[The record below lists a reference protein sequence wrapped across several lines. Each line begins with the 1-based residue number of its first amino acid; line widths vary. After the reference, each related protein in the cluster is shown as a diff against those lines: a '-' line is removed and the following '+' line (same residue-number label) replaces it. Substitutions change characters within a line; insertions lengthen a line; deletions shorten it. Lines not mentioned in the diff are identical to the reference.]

1 MQNNSNLVF
10 DEEKHQYSLDGKNLI
25 SVTQLLQ
32 KHKLVPSY
40 DAVDKELL
48 RQASER
54 GTLIH
59 EEVEK
64 WVKTGDCGFTEEAYY
79 ICYFLKD
86 ESYCGSEIISEQM
99 VANDVVAGR
108 FDLLFLNRKK
118 RLVLADIK
126 TGNSK
131 HLFGW
136 SWQLSLYKYL
146 YEKMYGQKIESLIVL
161 WARNSAMDVIPCRYV
176 GDDKIENLLNAEREG
191 RLISDVDLGVSEE
204 ELEELEELMEDI
216 KSKEE
221 ELKLLKEKV
230 DKVKE
235 VLYDTM
241 GKEGVKTVDRGK
253 LKITYVAPSN
263 RTSIDSKKLEKEEPE
278 IYKKYVNTTTVAG
291 SIKITLIGEKKNG

>member
-1 MQNNSNLVF
+1 MEIKF
-10 DEEKHQYSLDGKNLI
+10 DENLHKYTVDGKEVI

-32 KHKLVPSY
+32 KHKITPSY

-48 RQASER
+48 RVASER

-59 EEVEK
+59 EEVENWIK
-64 WVKTGDCGFTEEAYY
+64 KGESGFTEEAER
-79 ICYFLKD
+79 ICRYLSARTDDIFNMMT
-86 ESYCGSEIISEQM
+86 EQTI
-99 VANDVVAGR
+99 ANDIVAGR
-108 FDLLFLNRKK
+108 FDVLYTHEKK
-118 RLVLADIK
+118 LVLTDIK
-126 TGNSK
+126 TGNTK

-146 YEKMYGQKIESLIVL
+146 YEKMYGKEIDSLEIL
-161 WARNSAMDVIPCRYV
+161 WANGDLTVIPCEYV
-176 GDDKIENLLNAEREG
+176 GDDKIENLLDAEREG

-230 DKVKE
+230 DKVKGI
-235 VLYDTM
+235 LYDTM

-253 LKITYVAPSN
+253 LKITYVAPSS
-263 RTSIDSKKLEKEEPE
+263 RTSVDSKKLEKEEPE
-278 IYKKYVNTTTVAG
+278 IYKKYVNTTTVEG

>member
-1 MQNNSNLVF
+1 MEIKF
-10 DEEKHQYSLDGKNLI
+10 DETLHKYTVDGKEVI

-32 KHKLVPSY
+32 KHKITPSY

-48 RQASER
+48 RVASER

-64 WVKTGDCGFTEEAYY
+64 WIESGESGFTEESEK
-79 ICYFLKD
+79 ICDYLFERAD
-86 ESYCGSEIISEQM
+86 ENSKIMSEQI

-108 FDLLFLNRKK
+108 FDVLYTHAKK
-118 RLVLADIK
+118 LVLADIK

-146 YEKMYGQKIESLIVL
+146 YEKMYGEKIESLIVM
-161 WARNSAMDVIPCRYV
+161 WAKNDGMTVIPCEYV

-204 ELEELEELMEDI
+204 ELEDLEELMEDI

-221 ELKLLKEKV
+221 ELNLLKEKV

-263 RTSIDSKKLEKEEPE
+263 RTSIDSKKLQKEEPE
-278 IYKKYVNTTTVAG
+278 IYKKYVKTTTVEG
-291 SIKITLIGEKKNG
+291 NIKITLIGEKKNG

>member
-1 MQNNSNLVF
+1 MEVKFDDNLHKYTV
-10 DEEKHQYSLDGKNLI
+10 DGKEVI

-32 KHKLVPSY
+32 KHKITPSY

-48 RQASER
+48 RMASER

-59 EEVEK
+59 EEVEN
-64 WVKTGDCGFTEEAYY
+64 WIENNEIGFTEEAEK
-79 ICYFLKD
+79 ICDFLFERAD
-86 ESYCGSEIISEQM
+86 ENSKIMSEQM

-108 FDLLFLNRKK
+108 FDVLYTHAKK
-118 RLVLADIK
+118 LVLADIK

-146 YEKMYGQKIESLIVL
+146 YEKMYGQKIESLIVM
-161 WARNSAMDVIPCRYV
+161 WAKNDGMTVIPCEYV

-204 ELEELEELMEDI
+204 ELEELEELIQEIKIKED
-216 KSKEE
+216 
-221 ELKLLKEKV
+221 ELNLMKEKV

-235 VLYDTM
+235 TLYGTM
-241 GKEGVKTVDRGK
+241 EKEGIKTVDRNK
-253 LKITYVAPSN
+253 LKITYVAPST
-263 RTSIDSKKLEKEEPE
+263 RVSVDSKKLQKEEPE
-278 IYKKYVNTTTVAG
+278 IYKKYVKTTTVAG

>member
-1 MQNNSNLVF
+1 MEIKF
-10 DEEKHQYSLDGKNLI
+10 DENLHKYTVDGKEVI

-32 KHKLVPSY
+32 KHKITPSY

-48 RQASER
+48 RVASER

-59 EEVEK
+59 EEIEK
-64 WVKTGDCGFTEEAYY
+64 WIESGECGFTEEAER
-79 ICYFLKD
+79 ICDYLNSTAD
-86 ESYCGSEIISEQM
+86 RDSQIISEQM

-108 FDLLFLNRKK
+108 FDVLYTHAKK
-118 RLVLADIK
+118 LVLTDIK
-126 TGNSK
+126 TGNTK

-146 YEKMYGQKIESLIVL
+146 YEKMYGKEIDSLEIL
-161 WARNSAMDVIPCRYV
+161 WANGDLTVIPCEYV
-176 GDDKIENLLNAEREG
+176 GDEKIENLLKAEREG

-204 ELEELEELMEDI
+204 ELEDLTELMEDI

-230 DKVKE
+230 DKVKGI
-235 VLYDTM
+235 LYDTM

-253 LKITYVAPSN
+253 LKITYVAPSS
-263 RTSIDSKKLEKEEPE
+263 RTSVDSKKLEKEEPE
-278 IYKKYVNTTTVAG
+278 IYKKYVKTTTVEG

>member
-1 MQNNSNLVF
+1 MEIKF
-10 DEEKHQYSLDGKNLI
+10 DEVLHKYTVDGKEVI

-32 KHKLVPSY
+32 KHKITPSY

-48 RQASER
+48 RMASER

-64 WVKTGDCGFTEEAYY
+64 WIESGECGFTEEAER
-79 ICYFLKD
+79 ICEYLFARA
-86 ESYCGSEIISEQM
+86 SNIVSEQM

-108 FDLLFLNRKK
+108 FDILYTHAKK
-118 RLVLADIK
+118 LVLTDIK
-126 TGNSK
+126 TGNAK

-146 YEKMYGQKIESLIVL
+146 YDKMYGKKIDSLQIF
-161 WARNSAMDVIPCRYV
+161 WARNGGMTVIPCEYV

-204 ELEELEELMEDI
+204 ELEELEELMQEI
-216 KSKEE
+216 KIKEN
-221 ELKLLKEKV
+221 ELNLMKEKV

-235 VLYDTM
+235 TLYSTM
-241 GKEGVKTVDRGK
+241 EKEGVKTVDRNK
-253 LKITYVAPSN
+253 LKITYVAPST
-263 RTSIDSKKLEKEEPE
+263 RVSVDSKKLQKEEPE
-278 IYKKYVNTTTVAG
+278 IYKKYVKTTTVAG
-291 SIKITLIGEKKNG
+291 NIKITLMEEKKNG

>member
-1 MQNNSNLVF
+1 MEIKF
-10 DEEKHQYSLDGKNLI
+10 DENLHKYTVDGKEVI

-32 KHKLVPSY
+32 KHKITPSY

-48 RQASER
+48 RVASER

-59 EEVEK
+59 EEVENWIK
-64 WVKTGDCGFTEEAYY
+64 NNETGFTEEAYY
-79 ICYFLKD
+79 ICDYLKD
-86 ESYCGSEIISEQM
+86 DAIYGSDILSEQM
-99 VANDVVAGR
+99 VANDIVAGR
-108 FDLLFLNRKK
+108 FDLLYPNGGHK
-118 RLVLADIK
+118 LVLADIK
-126 TGNSK
+126 TGNTK
-131 HLFGW
+131 HLYGW

-146 YEKMYGQKIESLIVL
+146 YERMYDKKIESLQIFWVNGDL
-161 WARNSAMDVIPCRYV
+161 TVIPCEYV

-204 ELEELEELMEDI
+204 ELEDLTELMEDI

-230 DKVKE
+230 DKVKGI
-235 VLYDTM
+235 LYDTM

-253 LKITYVAPSN
+253 LKITYVAPSS
-263 RTSIDSKKLEKEEPE
+263 RTSVDSKKLEKEEPE